1 MSYFGPFTFIPFRP
15 PMHFSRL
22 LGRQLSP
29 FLKSNYSRKKP
40 LQGISMTK
48 SEEYST
54 YATNLFF
61 KDSES
66 VLAKRFQDRNSMI

>member
-1 MSYFGPFTFIPFRP
+1 MA
-15 PMHFSRL
+15 
-22 LGRQLSP
+22 
-29 FLKSNYSRKKP
+29 
-40 LQGISMTK
+40 K

-66 VLAKRFQDRNSMI
+66 VGAKRFQDRNSILIYIKLLLKKIDILNIIYFRIY